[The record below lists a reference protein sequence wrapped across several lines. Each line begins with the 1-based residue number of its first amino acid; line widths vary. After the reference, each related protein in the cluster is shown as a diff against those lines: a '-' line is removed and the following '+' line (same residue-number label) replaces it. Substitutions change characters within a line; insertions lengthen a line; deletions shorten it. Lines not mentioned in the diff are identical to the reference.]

1 MDKIS
6 ELSKPLKKHKWPEL
20 DCRNRSLGPKEKSL
34 KRKKKG
40 MEHAKRERN
49 RILGGKM
56 LDEKDSICFILTLDW
71 IFKITGFVKY
81 AKKNDKNKNYKR
93 DLDKR

>member
-1 MDKIS
+1 
-6 ELSKPLKKHKWPEL
+6 
-20 DCRNRSLGPKEKSL
+20 
-34 KRKKKG
+34 
-40 MEHAKRERN
+40 
-49 RILGGKM
+49 M

-93 DLDKR
+93 DLDKRQAKI